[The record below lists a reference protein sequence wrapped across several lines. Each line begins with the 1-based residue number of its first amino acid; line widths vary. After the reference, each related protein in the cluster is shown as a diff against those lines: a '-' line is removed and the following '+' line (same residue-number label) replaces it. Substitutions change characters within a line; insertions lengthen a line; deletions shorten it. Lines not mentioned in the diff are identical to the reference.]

1 MPDRNLSRSVEQP
14 MDFVRH
20 DIIDPQDRFN
30 GTTFNKALFD
40 ALAIGIFVVDA
51 KGRILSV
58 NHEAARLLG
67 WSEASCDG
75 LFLHDLIDCTYI
87 EPSTDETLCPLAY
100 VLETGRPAW
109 TSQSMLRDRTGE
121 LRSVEYKC
129 IRFDLPS
136 QTGLL
141 FSFRDLS
148 HELQLEHDHD
158 RLASIPEESPFPIVE
173 LDREGSLLY
182 ANPVLMKLLAT
193 FGFLS
198 SGFPAVLPANVLDIA
213 SQCIGSHTTVKD
225 REVVVNGQW
234 YSWTFCPIPG
244 SEHIRGYGVDVTA
257 SKNAE
262 QAVHEFAGTLAHKN
276 EELSQAMRRAEEA
289 SRAKSSFLAT
299 VSHEI
304 RTPMNG
310 VIGMAGL
317 LLDTDLS
324 EEQREYAE
332 AVRHSGDNLLQL
344 INDILDFSKTE
355 AGKLR
360 LEIIDFDLRAAVE
373 DAVGLLAEQVQAK
386 NLELAAF
393 IHPDVPT
400 ALRGD
405 PGRLRQVLI
414 NLIGNAVKFT
424 QQGEVTVEVLPAHE
438 SLDGMTVRFN
448 ISDTGIGISPES
460 CTRLFQPF
468 SQADDSTT
476 RKYGGTGLGL
486 AICRLLADMMGG
498 QIGVD
503 SRPGQGS
510 TFWFTARFP
519 KQLTPPASV
528 PPAPQLGH
536 RRVLIVDAH
545 NAQRMLLA
553 RQMSAWGAVV
563 TEAATAQL
571 AMEMLHSAA
580 VCGSAIDLAVL
591 NSVLPDLDGKE
602 LAARI
607 KADHAIAGTHLILC
621 TPFGKWSAA
630 EHSRLAGLAES
641 LTKPIRP
648 SHLSECV
655 QNLLA
660 ARDRAPSSG
669 PSQAGIR
676 VIRHSPQ
683 NLGRILVVED
693 NSVNQRM
700 AVRMLERLGYR
711 ADAVGN
717 GLEAVEAMTHI
728 PYTAIFMDCQMP
740 EMDGYEATRRIR
752 DMEARGKQQTANG
765 NNSSDL
771 PLGLLPLGLLPL
783 APRPSPSH
791 IPIIAMTANALEG
804 DRERCLAVGMDDY
817 LPKPVKSEDLR
828 AALQR
833 VFGRSDRAYLKE
845 G

>member
-1 MPDRNLSRSVEQP
+1 MDIVGPD
-14 MDFVRH
+14 
-20 DIIDPQDRFN
+20 ITDPQDDFN
-30 GTTFNKALFD
+30 GTAFNKVLFD
-40 ALAIGIFVVDA
+40 ALAIGIFVLDA

-67 WSEASCDG
+67 WSDASCDG
-75 LFLHDLIDCTYI
+75 LFLHDLIDCTYV
-87 EPSTDETLCPLAY
+87 EPSTDETLCPISY

-109 TSQSMLRDRTGE
+109 ISQAILQDRSGG
-121 LRSVEYKC
+121 LKSVEYKC

-141 FSFRDLS
+141 FSFRDLT
-148 HELQLEHDHD
+148 HELQLERDHD

-173 LDREGSLLY
+173 LDREGNLLY
-182 ANPVLMKLLAT
+182 ANPVLMNLLASS
-193 FGFLS
+193 GFLS
-198 SGFPAVLPANVLDIA
+198 SGFPAVLPANVLEIA
-213 SQCIGSHTTVKD
+213 SQCIGAHCTVKD

-234 YSWTFCPIPG
+234 YSWTFCPIPNSG
-244 SEHIRGYGVDVTA
+244 HIRGYGVDITA
-257 SKNAE
+257 IKNAE
-262 QAVHEFAGTLAHKN
+262 SAVHAFARTLEHKN
-276 EELSQAMRRAEEA
+276 EELNQAVRRAEEA
-289 SRAKSSFLAT
+289 NRAKSSFLAT
-299 VSHEI
+299 VSHEV

-324 EEQREYAE
+324 HEQREYAE
-332 AVRHSGDNLLQL
+332 AVRHSGENLLQI

-386 NLELAAF
+386 HLELTAF

-424 QQGEVTVEVLPAHE
+424 EHGEVAVEVVPE
-438 SLDGMTVRFN
+438 PSSPDGVTVRFN
-448 ISDTGIGISPES
+448 ISDTGIGIMPEA

-498 QIGVD
+498 QIGVE
-503 SRPGQGS
+503 SLPGQGS

-519 KQLTPPASV
+519 KQASPSGCMSPP
-528 PPAPQLGH
+528 PHLCN
-536 RRVLIVDAH
+536 RRVLIINGHAR
-545 NAQRMLLA
+545 QRTLLA
-553 RQMSAWGAVV
+553 RQMTAWGAMV

-571 AMEMLHSAA
+571 AMELLHSAA
-580 VCGSAIDLAVL
+580 LRGEGFYLALL
-591 NSVLPDLDGKE
+591 NSVLPDADSNDLI
-602 LAARI
+602 ARI
-607 KADHAIAGTHLILC
+607 KADQTIAGTHLILC
-621 TPFGKWSAA
+621 TPFGKWGAA
-630 EHSRLAGLAES
+630 EHRQLAGRAQCV
-641 LTKPIRP
+641 TKPLRP
-648 SHLSECV
+648 SYLSECV
-655 QNLLA
+655 QNVLA
-660 ARDRAPSSG
+660 AGDHGRSNG
-669 PSQAGIR
+669 PSQSGVRI
-676 VIRHSPQ
+676 IRHSSQ

-693 NSVNQRM
+693 NSVNQRV
-700 AVRMLERLGYR
+700 AIRMLERLGYR

-717 GLEAVEAMTHI
+717 GFEAVDAITHI

-740 EMDGYEATRRIR
+740 EMDGFEATRRIR
-752 DMEARGKQQTANG
+752 QQEAGSGPREEESGLNPQP
-765 NNSSDL
+765 SSSHP
-771 PLGLLPLGLLPL
+771 PL
-783 APRPSPSH
+783 RH

-804 DRERCLAVGMDDY
+804 DRERCLAAGMDDY

-828 AALQR
+828 AVLQR
-833 VFGRSDRAYLKE
+833 VFQRS
-845 G
+845 

>member
-1 MPDRNLSRSVEQP
+1 MDIAGPD
-14 MDFVRH
+14 
-20 DIIDPQDRFN
+20 IDPQDRFN

-40 ALAIGIFVVDA
+40 ALAIGIFVLDA

-75 LFLHDLIDCTYI
+75 RFLHDLIDCAYI
-87 EPSTDETLCPLAY
+87 EPSTDETLCPITY

-109 TSQSMLRDRTGE
+109 TSQAVLRDRTGQ
-121 LRSVEYKC
+121 LKSVEYKC

-136 QTGLL
+136 QNGLL

-148 HELQLEHDHD
+148 HEVQLERDHD
-158 RLASIPEESPFPIVE
+158 RLASMPEESPFPIVE
-173 LDREGSLLY
+173 LDSEGNLLY
-182 ANPVLMKLLAT
+182 ANPVLMNLLAT

-198 SGFPAVLPANVLDIA
+198 SGFPAVLPANVLEIA
-213 SQCIGSHTTVKD
+213 SQCTGSHTTVRD
-225 REVVVNGQW
+225 REVIVNGQW
-234 YSWTFCPIPG
+234 YSWTFCPIPDSG
-244 SEHIRGYGVDVTA
+244 QIRGYGVDITA
-257 SKNAE
+257 IKNAE
-262 QAVHEFAGTLAHKN
+262 RAVHEFARTLEHKN
-276 EELSQAMRRAEEA
+276 EELNQAVRRAEEA
-289 SRAKSSFLAT
+289 NRAKSSFLAT

-332 AVRHSGDNLLQL
+332 AVRHSGENLLQI

-386 NLELAAF
+386 SLELAAF

-424 QQGEVTVEVLPAHE
+424 AHGGVTVEVIPAHE
-438 SLDGMTVRFN
+438 SPDDVTVRFN
-448 ISDTGIGISPES
+448 ISDTGIGISPET

-503 SRPGQGS
+503 SQPGQGS

-519 KQLTPPASV
+519 KQVSPPACVS
-528 PPAPQLGH
+528 PPPQL
-536 RRVLIVDAH
+536 RNRSALIVDGH
-545 NAQRMLLA
+545 STQRALLA
-553 RQMSAWGAVV
+553 RQMAAWGAVV

-571 AMEMLHSAA
+571 AIDLLHTAA
-580 VCGSAIDLAVL
+580 LRGNAIDLAVL
-591 NSVLPDLDGKE
+591 NSVLPDFDGKE
-602 LAARI
+602 LIVRI
-607 KADHAIAGTHLILC
+607 KADQAIAGTHLILC
-621 TPFGKWSAA
+621 TPFGKWGTA
-630 EHSRLAGLAES
+630 EHSQLAGLADS
-641 LTKPIRP
+641 ITKPIRP

-655 QNLLA
+655 QNVLR

-669 PSQAGIR
+669 PSQSSVRI
-676 VIRHSPQ
+676 IRHSSQ

-693 NSVNQRM
+693 NSVNQRV
-700 AVRMLERLGYR
+700 AIRMLERLGYR

-740 EMDGYEATRRIR
+740 EMDGFEATRRIR
-752 DMEARGKQQTANG
+752 EMEARGKRQTASG
-765 NNSSDL
+765 NNPSDF
-771 PLGLLPLGLLPL
+771 PLCPLPL
-783 APRPSPSH
+783 APSPSPSR

-828 AALQR
+828 AVLQR
-833 VFGRSDRAYLKE
+833 VLRPSLP
-845 G
+845 

>member
-1 MPDRNLSRSVEQP
+1 MDMAGPDIS
-14 MDFVRH
+14 
-20 DIIDPQDRFN
+20 DPEDHFE

-40 ALAIGIFVVDA
+40 ALAIGIFVLDD
-51 KGRILSV
+51 KGRIVSV

-75 LFLHDLIDCTYI
+75 RFLHDLIDCTYV
-87 EPSTDETLCPLAY
+87 EPSTDETLCPITY
-100 VLETGRPAW
+100 VLDTSRPAW
-109 TSQSMLRDRTGE
+109 TSQAVLRDRTGQ
-121 LRSVEYKC
+121 LKPVEYKC
-129 IRFDLPS
+129 IRFDMPA
-136 QTGLL
+136 QPGIL

-148 HELQLEHDHD
+148 HQLQLERDHD

-173 LDREGSLLY
+173 LDREGNLLY

-198 SGFPAVLPANVLDIA
+198 SGFPAVLPRDVLDIA
-213 SQCIGSHTTVKD
+213 SECLASHATVKD
-225 REVVVNGQW
+225 REVLINGQW
-234 YSWTFCPIPG
+234 YSWTFCPIPDSG
-244 SEHIRGYGVDVTA
+244 QIRGYGVDITA
-257 SKNAE
+257 NKIAE
-262 QAVHEFAGTLAHKN
+262 QAVQAFARTLEDKN
-276 EELSQAMRRAEEA
+276 EELNQAVRKAEEA
-289 SRAKSSFLAT
+289 NRAKSSFLAT

-332 AVRHSGDNLLQL
+332 AVRYSGENLLQI

-360 LEIIDFDLRAAVE
+360 LEMIDFDLRAAVE

-405 PGRLRQVLI
+405 PGRLRQVLM
-414 NLIGNAVKFT
+414 NLIGNAIKFT
-424 QQGEVTVEVLPAHE
+424 DHGEVIVEVVPAHE
-438 SLDGMTVRFN
+438 SADGVTVRFS
-448 ISDTGIGISPES
+448 ISDTGIGISPET

-486 AICRLLADMMGG
+486 AICRLLADLMGG

-519 KQLTPPASV
+519 KQASPPVCV
-528 PPAPQLGH
+528 PPPQLGN

-545 NAQRMLLA
+545 ATQRALLA
-553 RQMSAWGAVV
+553 RQLTAWGAVV
-563 TEAATAQL
+563 TEAATAKL
-571 AMEMLHSAA
+571 AMELLHAA
-580 VCGSAIDLAVL
+580 ALRGDACDLAVL

-602 LAARI
+602 LITRI
-607 KADHAIAGTHLILC
+607 KADYTIAATHLILC
-621 TPFGKWSAA
+621 TPFGKCGAA
-630 EHSRLAGLAES
+630 EQRRLAGLAES
-641 LTKPIRP
+641 VTKPIRP

-655 QNLLA
+655 QNVLT
-660 ARDRAPSSG
+660 ARDHAPSSG
-669 PSQAGIR
+669 PSQPGVRIIR
-676 VIRHSPQ
+676 QASQ

-693 NSVNQRM
+693 NSVNQRV
-700 AVRMLERLGYR
+700 AIRMLESLGYR

-717 GLEAVEAMTHI
+717 GLEAIEAIAHI
-728 PYTAIFMDCQMP
+728 PYTAIVMDCQMP
-740 EMDGYEATRRIR
+740 EMDGFEATRRIR
-752 DMEARGKQQTANG
+752 KLEQERSTFDVRR
-765 NNSSDL
+765 SS
-771 PLGLLPLGLLPL
+771 L
-783 APRPSPSH
+783 APRTSHLEPPSH

-804 DRERCLAVGMDDY
+804 DRQRCLAAGMDDY

-828 AALQR
+828 VVLQR
-833 VFGRSDRAYLKE
+833 VFRRSDP
-845 G
+845 

>member
-1 MPDRNLSRSVEQP
+1 
-14 MDFVRH
+14 MDIVGS
-20 DIIDPQDRFN
+20 DITPPQDHFN

-40 ALAIGIFVVDA
+40 ALALGIFVLDA

-67 WSEASCDG
+67 WTDTSCDG
-75 LFLHDLIDCTYI
+75 RFLHDLIDCTYI
-87 EPSTDETLCPLAY
+87 EPSTDEMLCPITY

-109 TSQSMLRDRTGE
+109 TSQAVLQDRTGQ
-121 LRSVEYKC
+121 LRPVEYKC

-136 QTGLL
+136 QIGLL

-173 LDREGSLLY
+173 LDREGNLLY

-193 FGFLS
+193 YGFLP
-198 SGFPAVLPANVLDIA
+198 SGFPAVLPADVLAIA
-213 SQCIGSHTTVKD
+213 TECTGSHTTVKD
-225 REVVVNGQW
+225 REVVVNEQW
-234 YSWTFCPIPG
+234 YSWTFCPIPDSG
-244 SEHIRGYGVDVTA
+244 QIRGYGVDITA
-257 SKNAE
+257 IKNAE
-262 QAVHEFAGTLAHKN
+262 AAVKTFARTLERKN
-276 EELSQAMRRAEEA
+276 EELNQAVRRAEEA
-289 SRAKSSFLAT
+289 NRAKSSFLAT

-332 AVRHSGDNLLQL
+332 AVRHSGENLLQI

-373 DAVGLLAEQVQAK
+373 DAVGLLAEQVLAK

-424 QQGEVTVEVLPAHE
+424 EQGEVTVEVLPAHE
-438 SLDGMTVRFN
+438 SPDGMTVRFN
-448 ISDTGIGISPES
+448 ISDTGIGISPET

-510 TFWFTARFP
+510 TFWFTAHFP
-519 KQLTPPASV
+519 KQASPPANMS
-528 PPAPQLGH
+528 PPPQLGN

-545 NAQRMLLA
+545 TIQRTLLA
-553 RQMSAWGAVV
+553 RQMTAWGAVV
-563 TEAATAQL
+563 TEAATAKL
-571 AMEMLHSAA
+571 AMELLRSTALR
-580 VCGSAIDLAVL
+580 GDAIYLAVL
-591 NSVLPDLDGKE
+591 NSVLPDLAGKE
-602 LAARI
+602 LIARI
-607 KADHAIAGTHLILC
+607 KADQTIAGTRLILC
-621 TPFGKWSAA
+621 TPFGKWGAA
-630 EHSRLAGLAES
+630 EHSQLAGLAES
-641 LTKPIRP
+641 VIKPIRP

-655 QNLLA
+655 NNMLA
-660 ARDRAPSSG
+660 AREHTRSSE
-669 PSQAGIR
+669 PSQSGLRI
-676 VIRHSPQ
+676 IRHSSQ

-693 NSVNQRM
+693 NSVNQRV
-700 AVRMLERLGYR
+700 AIRILERLGYR

-717 GLEAVEAMTHI
+717 GREAVEAIAHI

-740 EMDGYEATRRIR
+740 EMDGFEATRRIR
-752 DMEARGKQQTANG
+752 EMEAGSGVSDQNAVLTPP
-765 NNSSDL
+765 SS
-771 PLGLLPLGLLPL
+771 
-783 APRPSPSH
+783 APSPHPRH

-804 DRERCLAVGMDDY
+804 DRERCLTVGMDDY

-828 AALQR
+828 AVLQR
-833 VFGRSDRAYLKE
+833 VLHTAIHNTT
-845 G
+845 

>member
-1 MPDRNLSRSVEQP
+1 MDIAGPDISHPE
-14 MDFVRH
+14 DHFE
-20 DIIDPQDRFN
+20 

-40 ALAIGIFVVDA
+40 ALAIGIFVLDDR
-51 KGRILSV
+51 GRIVSV

-75 LFLHDLIDCTYI
+75 RFLHDLIDCTYL
-87 EPSTDETLCPLAY
+87 EPSTDETLCPITY
-100 VLETGRPAW
+100 VLDTSRPAW
-109 TSQSMLRDRTGE
+109 TSQAVLRDRTGQ
-121 LRSVEYKC
+121 LKPVEYKC
-129 IRFDLPS
+129 IRFDMPA
-136 QTGLL
+136 QAGIL

-148 HELQLEHDHD
+148 HQLQLERDHD

-173 LDREGSLLY
+173 LDREGNLLY

-193 FGFLS
+193 CGFLS
-198 SGFPAVLPANVLDIA
+198 SGFPAVLPRDMLDIA
-213 SQCIGSHTTVKD
+213 SECLASHTTVKD

-234 YSWTFCPIPG
+234 YSWTFCPIPDSG
-244 SEHIRGYGVDVTA
+244 QIRGYGVDITA
-257 SKNAE
+257 NKAAE
-262 QAVHEFAGTLAHKN
+262 EAVQAFARTLEHKN
-276 EELSQAMRRAEEA
+276 EELNQAVRKAEEA
-289 SRAKSSFLAT
+289 NRAKSSFLAT
-299 VSHEI
+299 VSHEV

-332 AVRHSGDNLLQL
+332 AVRHSGENLLQI

-405 PGRLRQVLI
+405 PGRLRQVLM
-414 NLIGNAVKFT
+414 NLISNAIKFT
-424 QQGEVTVEVLPAHE
+424 EHGEVTVEVVPAHE
-438 SLDGMTVRFN
+438 SPDGITVRFS
-448 ISDTGIGISPES
+448 ISDTGIGISPET

-486 AICRLLADMMGG
+486 AICRLLADLMGG
-498 QIGVD
+498 RIGVD

-510 TFWFTARFP
+510 TFWFTARFQ
-519 KQLTPPASV
+519 KQASPPVCIS
-528 PPAPQLGH
+528 PPQLRN

-545 NAQRMLLA
+545 ATQRALLA
-553 RQMSAWGAVV
+553 RQLTAWGAVV
-563 TEAATAQL
+563 TEAATAKL
-571 AMEMLHSAA
+571 AMELLRAA
-580 VCGSAIDLAVL
+580 ALRGDACELAVL

-602 LAARI
+602 LITRI
-607 KADHAIAGTHLILC
+607 KSDHTIAATHLILC
-621 TPFGKWSAA
+621 TPFGRWGDA
-630 EHSRLAGLAES
+630 EQRQLAGLAES
-641 LTKPIRP
+641 VTKPIRP

-655 QNLLA
+655 QNVLTS
-660 ARDRAPSSG
+660 RDHAPSSG
-669 PSQAGIR
+669 PSQPGVRI
-676 VIRHSPQ
+676 IRHASQ

-693 NSVNQRM
+693 NSVNQRV
-700 AVRMLERLGYR
+700 AIRMLERLGYR

-717 GLEAVEAMTHI
+717 GLEAIEAIAHI
-728 PYTAIFMDCQMP
+728 PYTAIVMDCQMP
-740 EMDGYEATRRIR
+740 EMDGFEATRRIR
-752 DMEARGKQQTANG
+752 KLEQERSTFDVRR
-765 NNSSDL
+765 SD
-771 PLGLLPLGLLPL
+771 PE
-783 APRPSPSH
+783 PRTSNPEPSP

-804 DRERCLAVGMDDY
+804 DRERCLAAGMDDY

-828 AALQR
+828 AVLQR
-833 VFGRSDRAYLKE
+833 VLRRSDP
-845 G
+845 